1 MKINNL
7 EISSFAPVVIPTL
20 CRDKHFIALLESL
33 AQCRYANET
42 EVFVAVDFP
51 AKPAH
56 APGHRRICDYLDGVG
71 NMTFKKLHVIKR
83 ERNYGFGK
91 RGNARLLI
99 DDILQ
104 KFDRYIYTE
113 DDNCFAPGF
122 LEFINYNLERY
133 KDDKS
138 ILGICGYQY
147 PVDLQIDKPQILKL
161 EQFSA
166 WGYGIWKERRQII
179 NCARENTEEQRQILN
194 NREYR
199 KYTLAHRPNLFT
211 ELLGMSNGEP
221 ILGDS
226 FNSSL
231 QIAKGLKSIFPSK
244 SLVRNCGWDGS
255 GTHGGV
261 LTHYQLQEI
270 DSESSIVD
278 YIDAT
283 PEESLRIDS
292 VIYNY
297 HQNNIAAVQHILT
310 WLTIRIYH
318 VTGKYYNFNYFRK
331 LWKKLRR

>member
-20 CRDKHFIALLESL
+20 CRDKHLIALLESL
-33 AQCRYANET
+33 AQCRFASET

-83 ERNYGFGK
+83 DRNYGFGK
-91 RGNARLLI
+91 QGNARLLI

-113 DDNCFAPGF
+113 DDNCFASGF

-138 ILGICGYQY
+138 ILAVCGYQY
-147 PVDLQIDKPQILKL
+147 PVDFHFEKPQILKL

-166 WGYGIWKERRQII
+166 WGYGIWKERRRII

-226 FNSSL
+226 FNSSF

-255 GTHGGV
+255 GTHGGCV
-261 LTHYQLQEI
+261 SRYLIQEI
-270 DSESSIVD
+270 DIVTNIEDYDVASENKSRETD
-278 YIDAT
+278 D
-283 PEESLRIDS
+283 RIYKFHS
-292 VIYNY
+292 EHTAKI
-297 HQNNIAAVQHILT
+297 QHILT
-310 WLTIRIYH
+310 KAVFYIYLI
-318 VTGKYYNFNYFRK
+318 TGKFYNFNSLRS
-331 LWKKLRR
+331 LWKRLFR

>member
-20 CRDKHFIALLESL
+20 CRYKHLIALLESL
-33 AQCRYANET
+33 AQCRFASET

-51 AKPAH
+51 AKAVH
-56 APGHRRICDYLDGVG
+56 EPGYRRICDYLDKVG
-71 NMTFKKLHVIKR
+71 NLTFKKLHVIRR

-91 RGNARLLI
+91 HGNARLLI
-99 DDILQ
+99 NEILH

-138 ILGICGYQY
+138 ILAICGYQY
-147 PVDLQIDKPQILKL
+147 PVDFHFDNPQILKL

-166 WGYGIWKERRQII
+166 WGYGIWKDRYEII
-179 NCARENTEEQRQILN
+179 NSNRDNKASLLEILN
-194 NREYR
+194 NQQYR

-211 ELLGMSNGEP
+211 ELLGMSNGAP
-221 ILGDS
+221 ILSDS

-261 LTHYQLQEI
+261 LAHYQFQEI
-270 DSESSIVD
+270 DSESAVED

-283 PEESLRIDS
+283 LEESVKIDS
-292 VIYNY
+292 AIYNY
-297 HQNNIAAVQHILT
+297 HQKNIAAIQHILT
-310 WLTIRIYH
+310 WLTIKIYH
-318 VTGKYYNFNYFRK
+318 VTGKYYNFNHFRK